1 MYYEPM
7 RSGKMSK
14 KENEE
19 ILEMDKRI
27 ISRRMLAGELSEKDL
42 QAALKKLPDVRDNV
56 EEISLEESEIK

>member
-56 EEISLEESEIK
+56 EDISLEESEIK

>member
-42 QAALKKLPDVRDNV
+42 QAALKKLPDVGDNV

>member
-1 MYYEPM
+1 LYYEPM

-42 QAALKKLPDVRDNV
+42 QAALKKLPDVGDNV

>member
-1 MYYEPM
+1 
-7 RSGKMSK
+7 MSK

-42 QAALKKLPDVRDNV
+42 QAALKKLPDVGDNV

>member
-1 MYYEPM
+1 M

>member
-1 MYYEPM
+1 
-7 RSGKMSK
+7 MSK

>member
-1 MYYEPM
+1 M

-42 QAALKKLPDVRDNV
+42 QTALKKLPDVGDNV

>member
-1 MYYEPM
+1 LYYEPM